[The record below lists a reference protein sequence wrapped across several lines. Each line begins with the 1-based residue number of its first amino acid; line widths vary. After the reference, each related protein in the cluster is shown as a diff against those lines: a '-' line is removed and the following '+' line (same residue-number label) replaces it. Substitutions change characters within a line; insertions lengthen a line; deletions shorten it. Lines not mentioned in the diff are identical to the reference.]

1 MPHGDATQQNLP
13 GLDLG
18 ALISYLDEH
27 RPGLMSSAV
36 RGEVIAGGRS
46 NLTYQLI
53 DGEKRWV
60 LRRPPL
66 GHVLATAH
74 DMTREYRVMTA
85 LAPTAVPVPRT
96 ELLCE
101 DSDVI
106 GAPFY
111 LMEHVDGLA
120 MRTVE
125 DAEWLSDDR
134 AQALSHRL
142 IDVLADLHLVDYTAV
157 GLGDFGKPDGYLER
171 QVRRW
176 KKQLESS
183 RSRELPGID
192 ELADWLD
199 GHLPVSKQATI
210 VHGDYRV
217 DNVLVNSDPLDINA
231 VLDWEMATLGD
242 PLADL
247 GVMYIYWHGT
257 GTGDDT
263 DTGDAITGGLTRRHG
278 FPAFDDLVERYAR
291 RTGADVLNLDFYI
304 ALGYFKLAVVLEGI
318 HYRYTHGET
327 VGEGFEK
334 IGALV
339 QPLVE
344 QGLAARG

>member
-1 MPHGDATQQNLP
+1 MTNGDAMRRELP
-13 GLDLG
+13 GLDLE
-18 ALISYLDEH
+18 ALVSYLDEH
-27 RPGLMSSAV
+27 RPGLMSTAV
-36 RGEVIAGGRS
+36 RGEVITGGRS
-46 NLTYQLI
+46 NLTYRLA
-53 DGEKRWV
+53 DGAKRWV

-96 ELLCE
+96 ELLCADPE
-101 DSDVI
+101 VI

-111 LMEHVDGLA
+111 LMEQVDGLA
-120 MRTVE
+120 MRTVT
-125 DAEWLSDDR
+125 DAEWLSDPR
-134 AQALSHRL
+134 ALALSHRL

-157 GLGDFGKPDGYLER
+157 GLGDFGKPEGYLER

-176 KKQLESS
+176 RKQLESS

-192 ELADWLD
+192 ELAGWLD
-199 GHLPVSKQATI
+199 EHVPASKRATI
-210 VHGDYRV
+210 VHGDYRL
-217 DNVLVNSDPLDINA
+217 DNVLVNRDPLEINA

-247 GVMYIYWHGT
+247 GVMHIYWHGT
-257 GTGDDT
+257 GTE

-278 FPAFDDLVERYAR
+278 FPPFDDLVERYAQ
-291 RTGADVLNLDFYI
+291 RTGADVSNLDFYI

-318 HYRYTHGET
+318 HYRYACGET

-334 IGALV
+334 IGSLV

>member
-1 MPHGDATQQNLP
+1 MPHGDAMQRDLP
-13 GLDLG
+13 GLDLD
-18 ALISYLDEH
+18 ALVSYLDEH

-36 RGEVIAGGRS
+36 RGAVVAGGRS
-46 NLTYQLI
+46 NLTYRLV
-53 DGEKRWV
+53 DGERRWV

-85 LAPTAVPVPRT
+85 LASTAVPVPHT

-101 DSDVI
+101 DSEVI

-120 MRTVE
+120 MRTVD
-125 DAEWLSDDR
+125 DARWLSDSG
-134 AQALSHRL
+134 ALALSHRL

-157 GLGDFGKPDGYLER
+157 GLADFGKPEGYLER

-199 GHLPVSKQATI
+199 QHVPASKRATI
-210 VHGDYRV
+210 VHGDYRM
-217 DNVLVNSDPLDINA
+217 DNVLVNSQPLGINA

-257 GTGDDT
+257 GSE

-278 FPAFDDLVERYAR
+278 FPSFDELVERYAQ
-291 RTGADVLNLDFYI
+291 RTGADVSNLDFYI

-339 QPLVE
+339 HPLIE